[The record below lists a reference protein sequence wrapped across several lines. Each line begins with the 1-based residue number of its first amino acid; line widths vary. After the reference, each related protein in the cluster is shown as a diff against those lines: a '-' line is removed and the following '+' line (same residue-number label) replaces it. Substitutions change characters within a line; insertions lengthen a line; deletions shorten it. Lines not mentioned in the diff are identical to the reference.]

1 MGITDADLP
10 PSFTVA
16 LDELRAA
23 FEGQLLLPADE
34 GYDETRKIW
43 NGMHDRRPALIAR
56 CRSTADIAAAVR
68 FARAA
73 GLPATVRGGGHNVAG
88 TAVDDDA
95 VMIDLALLRSVT
107 VDPQALLARA
117 EGGSLLKDLDTA
129 TAAHGLACPAGV
141 VGHTGLGGLAL
152 GGGYGWLTRKWGLTC
167 DHIVEAEV
175 VLADGSVIRA
185 TDDSHPDLMRALRG
199 GAGNFGVV
207 AAFTLQLRPVGPLS
221 YRSALY
227 SMEEAPAVL
236 RAFRSFTEKQSDDLR
251 VFGAF
256 QELGHDESVP
266 AALRGR
272 QALDLAVVCSADD
285 PQSLAQSAELL
296 NAVPSATYAEQT
308 MSYYELQAR
317 LDASGPAGRRYFTK
331 TCYLSDLADG
341 TIEQLVETAGR
352 NPSRMSSIDVEF
364 LRGAISDGT
373 GRDSAFPHRDAA
385 YLCTAW
391 AAWTDPEQ
399 DEVNVAWSRGTMD
412 ALAPWQQAGNY
423 GNYVPE
429 EESAAPAADSRIS
442 AVKERYDPE
451 NLFRGRRNVVP
462 AV

>member
-10 PSFTVA
+10 GSAAA
-16 LDELRAA
+16 LDELRSG
-23 FEGQLLLPADE
+23 FEGPLLLPADE
-34 GYDETRKIW
+34 GYDEVRAIW

-95 VMIDLALLRSVT
+95 VMIDLSLLRTVT
-107 VDPQALLARA
+107 VDPQARLARA
-117 EGGSLLKDLDTA
+117 EGGSLLKDVDTA

-167 DHIVEAEV
+167 DHIVQAEL
-175 VLADGSVIRA
+175 VLADGSVVQA
-185 TDDSHPDLMRALRG
+185 TDESHPDLMRALRG
-199 GAGNFGVV
+199 GIGNFAVV
-207 AAFTLQLRPVGPLS
+207 AAFTLELRPVGPLS

-227 SMEEAPAVL
+227 LMEDAPAVL

-285 PQSLAQSAELL
+285 PESLAQSAQLL
-296 NAVPSATYAEQT
+296 DAVPAAGYFEQT

-331 TCYLSDLADG
+331 TCYLADLADG
-341 TIEQLVETAGR
+341 TIEQLVEAARR
-352 NPSRMSSIDVEF
+352 NPSRLSSIDVEF
-364 LRGAISDGT
+364 LRGAITEGT
-373 GRDSAFPHRDAA
+373 GRPSAFPHRDAA

-391 AAWTDPEQ
+391 AAWLDPEQ
-399 DEVNVAWSRGTMD
+399 DEANVAWSRGTMA
-412 ALAPWQQAGNY
+412 ALSPWQTAGSY

-429 EESAAPAADSRIS
+429 DESAAPAGDAWL
-442 AVKERYDPE
+442 AEVKERYDPE

>member
-1 MGITDADLP
+1 M
-10 PSFTVA
+10 
-16 LDELRAA
+16 
-23 FEGQLLLPADE
+23 
-34 GYDETRKIW
+34 
-43 NGMHDRRPALIAR
+43 
-56 CRSTADIAAAVR
+56 
-68 FARAA
+68 
-73 GLPATVRGGGHNVAG
+73 
-88 TAVDDDA
+88 
-95 VMIDLALLRSVT
+95 
-107 VDPQALLARA
+107 
-117 EGGSLLKDLDTA
+117 
-129 TAAHGLACPAGV
+129 
-141 VGHTGLGGLAL
+141 
-152 GGGYGWLTRKWGLTC
+152 
-167 DHIVEAEV
+167 

-341 TIEQLVETAGR
+341 TIEQLVEAAGR

-391 AAWTDPEQ
+391 AAWTDPQQ
-399 DEVNVAWSRGTMD
+399 DEANVAWSRAAMA
-412 ALAPWQQAGNY
+412 ALAPWQQAGSY